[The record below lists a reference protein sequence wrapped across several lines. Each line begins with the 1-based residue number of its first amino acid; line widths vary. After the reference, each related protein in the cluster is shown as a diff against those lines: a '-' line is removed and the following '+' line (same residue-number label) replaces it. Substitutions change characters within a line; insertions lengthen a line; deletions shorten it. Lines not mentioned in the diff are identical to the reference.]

1 MIGLVL
7 VATVALIVAPFYV
20 VALFAPV
27 YTFSDPY
34 FASTLKSAL
43 ESKTPWD
50 SPFVGHGYSVTPSA
64 MQKLRIED
72 DSVGV
77 LGGVDMYALQLVT
90 QIGFVGFTLFCLGWL
105 VFLARAFRVARYTSG
120 STFSR
125 DTAAGVFG
133 ALVTMMVASSH
144 VDAWGYVSLAA
155 TYYLLGAI
163 VTSTPDP
170 VAPSGPAGAS
180 VFAATAGSEP

>member
-1 MIGLVL
+1 MPAAALTSDADSKWQTIPVPAGVGASSGVGTVQTGANFGGNFGPNGSVIG
-7 VATVALIVAPFYV
+7 IGEGR
-20 VALFAPV
+20 
-27 YTFSDPY
+27 S
-34 FASTLKSAL
+34 
-43 ESKTPWD
+43 EI
-50 SPFVGHGYSVTPSA
+50 
-64 MQKLRIED
+64 Q
-72 DSVGV
+72 
-77 LGGVDMYALQLVT
+77 VDMYALQLVT